1 MPSKLNTLKNKVDKL
16 DVDKL
21 KPVPVDLEKL
31 SNIVDNDVVKKTI
44 SNGLVK
50 AANFIDTNE

>member
-21 KPVPVDLEKL
+21 KHVPVDLEKL

-44 SNGLVK
+44 CNGLVK

>member
-44 SNGLVK
+44 CNGLVK

>member
-31 SNIVDNDVVKKTI
+31 SNIVDNDVAKKTI
-44 SNGLVK
+44 CNGLVK